1 MDSYHS
7 PAAAERPPP
16 PSPQPSPSRRRA
28 QDSERRRA
36 RSWGGSQL
44 GVSASSRGFAEAE
57 VPTHEATD
65 CTFAPQIN
73 GDARARRPRTVDE
86 LSAGDAQRR
95 SQAHAVL
102 KQRAETQATESLT
115 FKPEINAVSG
125 VQSRLKVSSEP
136 ESYLARVRQH
146 MALKEKVT
154 ACVREA
160 EGPLSSR
167 SAPSTRR
174 RTRRQRTSRESPSRC
189 SSRKRRAPSR
199 IECKNGSSSGGL
211 YTVCHKSPAG
221 KALQNI

>member
-125 VQSRLKVSSEP
+125 VQSRLKISSEP

-160 EGPLSSR
+160 EEALELQECTFHPQTHE
-167 SAPSTRR
+167 APAYVTRI
-174 RTRRQRTSRESPSRC
+174 
-189 SSRKRRAPSR
+189 A
-199 IECKNGSSSGGL
+199 
-211 YTVCHKSPAG
+211 KSMQLA
-221 KALQNI
+221 KAARPEPDRVQEWK

>member
-44 GVSASSRGFAEAE
+44 GVSASSRGFAEAA

-125 VQSRLKVSSEP
+125 VQSRLKVFSEP

-160 EGPLSSR
+160 EEALELQECTFHPQTHE
-167 SAPSTRR
+167 APAYVTRI
-174 RTRRQRTSRESPSRC
+174 
-189 SSRKRRAPSR
+189 A
-199 IECKNGSSSGGL
+199 
-211 YTVCHKSPAG
+211 KSMQLA
-221 KALQNI
+221 KAARPEPERVQEWK